1 MRGIGYRQP
10 DSLDRFLLPNLSTP
24 AHATSALSQAASLP
38 PVDTG
43 VTFQSLD
50 GFVGGLAKK
59 KQNGKRD
66 VGWGWEWVG
75 NPPVVMV
82 LKRLLEEKT
91 DL

>member
-24 AHATSALSQAASLP
+24 AHATSALSQAALLP

-43 VTFQSLD
+43 VTFQSLG

-59 KQNGKRD
+59 KQNGERD
-66 VGWGWEWVG
+66 VGWGWVG
-75 NPPVVMV
+75 NPPVLMV

-91 DL
+91 DV